1 MMDLIPYGEAHF
13 YRANLIDV
21 KVIMPIMCV
30 SVVEFLYQVVTRQIL
45 ILKYLLSGTHG
56 SCGHVLSCQA
66 LNVAASRGHGS
77 CGALPGIESHWH
89 AVARSQACAELGG

>member
-1 MMDLIPYGEAHF
+1 MDLIPYGEAHF

-56 SCGHVLSCQA
+56 CLWSCPVVPSIKC
-66 LNVAASRGHGS
+66 RRF
-77 CGALPGIESHWH
+77 P
-89 AVARSQACAELGG
+89 RSWLLWCFTRY